1 MASIRKHGTGWQ
13 AQVRKQG
20 HAAVVKTFRKKT
32 DAEAWARQ
40 TEIAIERGEYAAPKQ
55 THTSPPLS
63 DLLFRYLEQ
72 CTSNKRGAVSETY
85 RIKTMLKHPMA
96 RLPVKQLKAS
106 VVAAYRDER
115 LDAVTPSSVRR
126 ELVILRHC
134 LEVARR
140 EWGVTLSDN
149 PVRQIQMPSESNA
162 RERRISSDEF
172 AALNKALNQTRN
184 KWVAPVVRFALATG
198 MRRGEILDL
207 TWDHVDLDART
218 AKISRTKNGH
228 SRTIP
233 LSGEAIKVL
242 KKLPRE
248 GDQVFPISENAF
260 RLSWERLRRRA
271 GLVDLRFHDFRH
283 EAVSRF
289 FELGLSVPEVA
300 LISGHRDVRM
310 LFRYTHPK
318 AHAIADRMREIEG
331 P

>member
-13 AQVRKQG
+13 AQVRKLG

-72 CTSNKRGAVSETY
+72 CTATKRGAVSETY

-96 RLPVKQLKAS
+96 RLPVSRLKAS
-106 VVAAYRDER
+106 AIAAYRDER
-115 LDAVTPSSVRR
+115 LKIVTPSSVRR

-140 EWGVTLSDN
+140 EWGVPLSDN

-162 RERRISSDEF
+162 RERRVSRNEI
-172 AALNKALNQTRN
+172 AALIKGLSRTRN
-184 KWVAPVVRFALATG
+184 EWVAPVVWFALATG
-198 MRRGEILDL
+198 MRRGEILGL
-207 TWDHVDLDART
+207 AWDNVDLDART
-218 AKISRTKNGH
+218 AKILRTKNGH
-228 SRTIP
+228 ARTIP
-233 LSGEAIKVL
+233 LSEDAIKVL
-242 KKLPRE
+242 VKLPRE

-260 RLSWERLRRRA
+260 RLSWERLKRRA
-271 GLVDLRFHDFRH
+271 GLIDLRFHDLRH

-289 FELGLSVPEVA
+289 FELGLNVPEVA

-318 AHAIADRMREIEG
+318 AHELARKMKAKQD
-331 P
+331 